1 MTHTDLHI
9 FGIRHHGPG
18 SAQALVEAL
27 TELEPDI
34 VLVEGPADADPLL
47 SWLDHIALEPPV
59 ALVMY
64 RTDEPQRAA
73 YFPFARFSPEYQ
85 AIRYAQQANIPVRFM
100 DLPQSIVLAL
110 QEKFV
115 PPDMEAMQEL
125 ARLAGFPAVEPWWNA
140 MVEQR
145 QDRRDIFAAI
155 LELMTTARETPVQA
169 DKRTS
174 TDTADPAADPAANL
188 VADSIAEAPAPGPS
202 VALNDRR
209 EAFMRQ
215 AIRQARAA
223 GHTRIAIV
231 CGAFHGPALR
241 DPARYADDE
250 LLLHGL
256 PTAPVEGAWTPWTYG
271 RLALASG
278 YGSGIRSPGWY
289 DHLWTQ
295 ALQQTTPTESSIM
308 WLTQVAGLLRD
319 EGMDTSS
326 AHIIEAVRLAESLA
340 ALRGL
345 ALAGLPE
352 LTEATQ
358 AVLCFG
364 RSEPLD
370 LIQRKLIV
378 GERMGRVPPD
388 APMTPLQRDLYR
400 LQRELALHPEPEA
413 RTIALDLRKTLDHD
427 RSRLLH
433 RLNLLR
439 VSWGKRMKT
448 RNQIGTFQENWRLAW
463 QPEFAV
469 RIIEA
474 SVWGTT
480 VERAAAGFVQHE
492 VETAEAL
499 PDLTALLD
507 EVLLA
512 DLAESVALIIAR
524 IEEMAAR
531 NADILHMMGALPPLA
546 GVLRYGSVR
555 QTDKQVLRHV
565 VDSLLTRICL
575 GLPGVCAALNDDAAA
590 DVESHISQVHSVVAT
605 LQNEAHTDSWQQV
618 LSMLLVQ
625 PNVHGLIGG
634 RSCRLLFDARVL
646 DADEALRHLERNLSV
661 SRQTGADLSQ
671 AAHWLDGFL
680 KGGGL
685 LLIHD
690 HDLWTLLD
698 RWVMRLEPP
707 QFMMVAPLL
716 RRTFAGFSENVRQQ
730 LSERV
735 QHVRPGQPDETL
747 ELADFDHTAA
757 ARVVPFLAEILGVAQ
772 DSTGAES
779 GETKHV

>member
-1 MTHTDLHI
+1 MTDTDLHI

-27 TELEPDI
+27 AELEPDI

-47 SWLDHIALEPPV
+47 PWLDHIALEPPV

-64 RTDEPQRAA
+64 RTDEPQRAS

-85 AIRYAQQANIPVRFM
+85 AIRYAQQADVPVRFM

-125 ARLAGFPAVEPWWNA
+125 ARLAGFAAVEPWWNA

-155 LELMTTARETPVQA
+155 LELMATARDASVQSNEQAATAAVDLGTDPV
-169 DKRTS
+169 
-174 TDTADPAADPAANL
+174 
-188 VADSIAEAPAPGPS
+188 AEAPAQALHIP
-202 VALNDRR
+202 LNDRR
-209 EAFMRQ
+209 EAYMRQ
-215 AIRQARAA
+215 MVRQARKA
-223 GHTRIAIV
+223 GHTRIAII
-231 CGAFHGPALR
+231 CGAFHGPALHDLSR
-241 DPARYADDE
+241 HPDDE
-250 LLLHGL
+250 TLLQGL

-295 ALQQTTPTESSIM
+295 ALLQATPTESSIV
-308 WLTQVAGLLRD
+308 WLTQVAGLLRE

-370 LIQRKLIV
+370 LIRRKLIV

-413 RTIALDLRKTLDHD
+413 RTMVLDLRTPLDHD

-433 RLNLLR
+433 RLNLLK
-439 VSWGKRMKT
+439 VSWGKRVKT
-448 RNQIGTFQENWRLAW
+448 RNQIGTYQENWRLAW

-469 RIIEA
+469 RMIEA

-492 VETAEAL
+492 VEAAESL

-512 DLAESVALIIAR
+512 DLPESVALIIAR

-546 GVLRYGSVR
+546 SVLRYGSVR

-575 GLPGVCAALNDDAAA
+575 GLPGVCAALNDDAAV

-605 LQNEAHTDSWQQV
+605 LRDEAHTGAWHHV
-618 LSMLLVQ
+618 LGTLLAQ
-625 PNVHGLIGG
+625 SNVHGLIGG
-634 RSCRLLFDARVL
+634 RSCRLLFDARTL

-730 LSERV
+730 LSERI

-747 ELADFDHTAA
+747 ELADFDHAAA

-772 DSTGAES
+772 DSNGAES
-779 GETKHV
+779 GEPKHV